1 MAKTKGILL
10 GQDFDLAV
18 LVAKDKNGL
27 IKSGLI
33 VGDSVYQQ
41 QTLLMLLNKG
51 EIKEYPTAGVGIN
64 SFLLDDSSSDD
75 ITREIGEQFSNDGMR
90 VYELSYIEGKLTV
103 DANYEGSSSF
113 K

>member
-1 MAKTKGILL
+1 
-10 GQDFDLAV
+10 
-18 LVAKDKNGL
+18 
-27 IKSGLI
+27 
-33 VGDSVYQQ
+33 
-41 QTLLMLLNKG
+41 MLKITCPTG

-113 K
+113 KQRCNNIAIYAVCCNKENRKFKG